1 MRIRVRVATIMR
13 AHLNDHE
20 EWLMKGRYLLLTA
33 ACALLLGGQPVLAA
47 HHSDPLLSEARQ
59 AAKALG
65 GRLKGEV
72 MKSMKAKGPVGTIDF
87 CSRRAPEI
95 AREVSQQ
102 TGWEVGRTSL
112 KYRNPANRPDDWE
125 RQVLE
130 SFEAR
135 KAAGEPVKTLE
146 HGEVV
151 ELDGRKYYRYM
162 KAIPTGK
169 PCLNCHGA
177 EVKPGVEQALK
188 RLYPED
194 RARGF
199 KLGDIRGAFT
209 LRKAL

>member
-1 MRIRVRVATIMR
+1 
-13 AHLNDHE
+13 
-20 EWLMKGRYLLLTA
+20 MKGRHALLAA
-33 ACALLLGGQPVLAA
+33 ACALLLGGQAAFAA
-47 HHSDPLLSEARQ
+47 HHPDPLLNEARQ

-65 GRLKGEV
+65 GKLKGEV
-72 MKSMKAKGPVGTIDF
+72 MKSMKTKGPVGTIDF
-87 CSRRAPEI
+87 CSQRAPEI

-135 KAAGEPVKTLE
+135 KAAGEPVKALE
-146 HGEVV
+146 HGEIV
-151 ELDGRKYYRYM
+151 EVDGRKYYRYM

-169 PCLNCHGA
+169 PCLNCHAA